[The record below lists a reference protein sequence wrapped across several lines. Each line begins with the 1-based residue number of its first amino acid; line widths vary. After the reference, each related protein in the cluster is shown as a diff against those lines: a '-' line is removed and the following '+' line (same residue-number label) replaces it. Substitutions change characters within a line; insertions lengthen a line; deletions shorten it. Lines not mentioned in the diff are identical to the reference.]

1 MQKVTGIWQEEM
13 RAHPQETCRSARW
26 RRGWRALCW
35 ERARLPSDD
44 LRQISAW
51 LGMEINVEVG
61 LPAGAAPITLV
72 LCPSDLC
79 A

>member
-1 MQKVTGIWQEEM
+1 V
-13 RAHPQETCRSARW
+13 RARRRHAAALSGW